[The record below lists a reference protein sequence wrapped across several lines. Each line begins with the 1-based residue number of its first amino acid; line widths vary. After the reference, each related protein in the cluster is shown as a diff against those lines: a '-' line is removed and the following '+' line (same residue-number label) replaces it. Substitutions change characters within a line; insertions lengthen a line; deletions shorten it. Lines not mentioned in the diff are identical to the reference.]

1 MSIILVSVSFLQIV
15 MLVVAWKLSAEN
27 MGFFKLS
34 EWKSGMT
41 FLG

>member
-1 MSIILVSVSFLQIV
+1 

-34 EWKSGMT
+34 EWKSGMCY
-41 FLG
+41 LGYVLCSNSFSKS